1 MIAILWTL
9 VYSLGYIAVGLL
21 AYCIYSV
28 VIEPWLVMRKYRKY
42 SNVHISD
49 DYWPVMGNF
58 VEYLR
63 DMKEGRAYYDH
74 ARRNA
79 PQI

>member
-1 MIAILWTL
+1 
-9 VYSLGYIAVGLL
+9 
-21 AYCIYSV
+21 
-28 VIEPWLVMRKYRKY
+28 MRKYRKY